1 MRVSVFYTPT
11 ARFTGGNVF
20 TKCQCVVIWVA
31 MRVCGGN
38 METPNIINGL
48 LMTSIHEKANAMLV
62 GGNHE

>member
-1 MRVSVFYTPT
+1 
-11 ARFTGGNVF
+11 
-20 TKCQCVVIWVA
+20 

-62 GGNHE
+62 GGNHEWLQKKTISLLLTVFLHITKWEQYK